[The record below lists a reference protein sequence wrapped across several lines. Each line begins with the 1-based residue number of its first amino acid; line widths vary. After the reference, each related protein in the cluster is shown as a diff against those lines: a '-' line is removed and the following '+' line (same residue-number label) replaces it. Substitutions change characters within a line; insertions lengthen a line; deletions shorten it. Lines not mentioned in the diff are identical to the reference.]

1 MTRPNRGAHV
11 TTLVW
16 IPLLMVS
23 VKYSLGIGVTRM
35 LGRTCCG
42 GDDTRLCMGPKMGA
56 SRRASI
62 VEYDA
67 CRPFVKC
74 LDGSE

>member
-1 MTRPNRGAHV
+1 
-11 TTLVW
+11 
-16 IPLLMVS
+16 
-23 VKYSLGIGVTRM
+23 
-35 LGRTCCG
+35 
-42 GDDTRLCMGPKMGA
+42 MGPKMGA